1 MDNEELK
8 ENINDSIPEE
18 ELNTKE
24 AENSSADQELSLIH
38 I

>member
-18 ELNTKE
+18 ELNTEE
-24 AENSSADQELSLIH
+24 AENSNVDQEIEDKN
-38 I
+38 